1 VVAAVARG
9 AVEAQQVLEA
19 QPHRV
24 VVLLEIRV
32 VLAHHP
38 QAALVAL
45 KETTPP
51 PTPEAALEGLVEDAG
66 LLVLLDRL
74 AVLILVR
81 APAQML
87 NRAVPVALLE
97 TILSAIRL

>member
-1 VVAAVARG
+1 M
-9 AVEAQQVLEA
+9 
-19 QPHRV
+19 
-24 VVLLEIRV
+24 
-32 VLAHHP
+32 
-38 QAALVAL
+38 
-45 KETTPP
+45 
-51 PTPEAALEGLVEDAG
+51 AALEGLVEDAG